1 MLNCLKND
9 KNWKYNP
16 RANNQPIFNFPITLY
31 PNLNLS
37 FSSFAGLG
45 APSQDETHDFF
56 VKLTSLQA
64 IWELAD
70 FVFTYS
76 RNPNTSGLSH

>member
-16 RANNQPIFNFPITLY
+16 RANNQPIFNFPITLC

-45 APSQDETHDFF
+45 APSQDDT
-56 VKLTSLQA
+56 LTISL
-64 IWELAD
+64 
-70 FVFTYS
+70 
-76 RNPNTSGLSH
+76 